1 MLGIADT
8 STSLDVVGSAVE
20 HSGLFCDDIASFM
33 IYKTVNTASSI
44 KLHTEITKIRKAED
58 TNDRKLSQTIKPNCL
73 SYKFHP
79 ITVYHISFML
89 SPSQRREAPLGE
101 GY

>member
-20 HSGLFCDDIASFM
+20 HSGLSCDDIASFM
-33 IYKTVNTASSI
+33 IYKTVHTTSSI
-44 KLHTEITKIRKAED
+44 KLHTEITKIHKAED
-58 TNDRKLSQTIKPNCL
+58 TNDKESSQTIKRNCL

-79 ITVYHISFML
+79 ITVYRISFML
-89 SPSQRREAPLGE
+89 YNDIFIKLV
-101 GY
+101 

>member
-20 HSGLFCDDIASFM
+20 HSSLFCDDIASFM

-58 TNDRKLSQTIKPNCL
+58 TNDKESSHRL
-73 SYKFHP
+73 
-79 ITVYHISFML
+79 
-89 SPSQRREAPLGE
+89 
-101 GY
+101 